1 MANGFSGAEVIGRS
15 GLRLDL
21 LKGSGDTKY
30 KQLFFLG
37 GVGVLVCEK
46 KELWSQLE
54 DDVRCGDFKKY
65 HY

>member
-30 KQLFFLG
+30 KQLFFLCMHG
-37 GVGVLVCEK
+37 A
-46 KELWSQLE
+46 LE
-54 DDVRCGDFKKY
+54 EGWKRRETGRYKR
-65 HY
+65 